1 MLNGL
6 GTPRQAVTQREREAR
21 GVCGGEGNWLVL
33 GSPPWVTNGELGRL
47 NSTNLPA
54 RSNVQGHR
62 GLADVPRTWAYLCT
76 HRE

>member
-33 GSPPWVTNGELGRL
+33 GSPPPGSPTG
-47 NSTNLPA
+47 S
-54 RSNVQGHR
+54 
-62 GLADVPRTWAYLCT
+62 WAV
-76 HRE
+76 